1 MSVGGVRMCELD
13 AMIYSDA
20 RHYNISIEQ
29 IEQLHEIYHS
39 EHGNGNHPKT
49 LIDLLEVL
57 T

>member
-1 MSVGGVRMCELD
+1 MCELD

-20 RHYNISIEQ
+20 RTHNITVEQ
-29 IEQLHEIYHS
+29 VEELHRVFHE
-39 EHGNGNHPKT
+39 EHKGNGECPKS

>member
-1 MSVGGVRMCELD
+1 MCELD